1 MKIFQIPYNWL
12 EKFTAPAWIK
22 AILKELNDQIFLII
36 HQIGKE
42 IVMSIEG
49 KIIEVAVMDVPNEK
63 KFSLVYDYILSL
75 GVLVSESTIRL
86 LIEVLVSRL
95 KKKKAI

>member
-1 MKIFQIPYNWL
+1 
-12 EKFTAPAWIK
+12 
-22 AILKELNDQIFLII
+22 
-36 HQIGKE
+36 
-42 IVMSIEG
+42 MSIEG
-49 KIIEVAVMDVPNEK
+49 KIIEVAAMDVPNEK

>member
-1 MKIFQIPYNWL
+1 
-12 EKFTAPAWIK
+12 
-22 AILKELNDQIFLII
+22 
-36 HQIGKE
+36 
-42 IVMSIEG
+42 
-49 KIIEVAVMDVPNEK
+49 MDVPNEK